1 LGQRLAYV
9 ANHMASRQYLVGEHF
24 TVADAY
30 LYTVLTWTR
39 LTGIDLA
46 AWPVL
51 AAYRE
56 RIQQR
61 PAVQAARKAVRARQL
76 QPTAAISRYHL
87 WLLRHLK
94 LASSFRN
101 PHD

>member
-61 PAVQAARKAVRARQL
+61 PAVQAARKAEG
-76 QPTAAISRYHL
+76 
-87 WLLRHLK
+87 LK
-94 LASSFRN
+94 A
-101 PHD
+101 

>member
-1 LGQRLAYV
+1 V
-9 ANHMASRQYLVGEHF
+9 AKHLASRQYLVGDHF

-30 LYTVLTWTR
+30 LYTILTWTR
-39 LTGIDLA
+39 IAGIDLA

-61 PAVQAARKAVRARQL
+61 PAVQAARAAEGLKA
-76 QPTAAISRYHL
+76 
-87 WLLRHLK
+87 
-94 LASSFRN
+94 
-101 PHD
+101 

>member
-1 LGQRLAYV
+1 
-9 ANHMASRQYLVGEHF
+9 
-24 TVADAY
+24 
-30 LYTVLTWTR
+30 

-61 PAVQAARKAVRARQL
+61 PAVQAARKAEG
-76 QPTAAISRYHL
+76 
-87 WLLRHLK
+87 LK
-94 LASSFRN
+94 A
-101 PHD
+101 